1 MNGINNNNLGR
12 FKAFLE
18 SMGEFG
24 NFSVIFYLGW
34 EYFFDRSDSA
44 PHHRKI
50 TFLLGNPGLS
60 IKMSGERL
68 GVFF

>member
-44 PHHRKI
+44 PHHLKTSYAHLSSSFIQTFYPKFI
-50 TFLLGNPGLS
+50 TDF
-60 IKMSGERL
+60 
-68 GVFF
+68 